1 MKKFAKILLILV
13 TFYTIVLSESSTAKA
28 QEVYASNY
36 VMAKYDQDFISC
48 SDTARKATPG
58 MSDVAYM
65 GAFYGCMV
73 NLGYNTAE
81 LF

>member
-1 MKKFAKILLILV
+1 MKRFTKILLILV
-13 TFYTIVLSESSTAKA
+13 TFYTIVVSESKANA

-58 MSDVAYM
+58 MSDAAYM

>member
-1 MKKFAKILLILV
+1 MKKFVKIFLV
-13 TFYTIVLSESSTAKA
+13 LVIFYSASASA
-28 QEVYASNY
+28 QEVYANNY
-36 VMAKYDQDFISC
+36 VMAKYDQDFIAC
-48 SDTARKATPG
+48 SDTAKKATSG
-58 MSDVAYM
+58 MSDSAYM